1 LDLPNSLEACPIK
14 IARELGML
22 NEGVFLYE
30 ILKGLNGNKMILLPI
45 DLSWTRVTS
54 GICVAR

>member
-1 LDLPNSLEACPIK
+1 
-14 IARELGML
+14 ML